1 MGFWFGISWKFSRCA
16 RWILCAR
23 GWQVQH
29 ARFVEFT
36 REEVNCFSPHTF
48 TLRPVHREQ
57 LDQWYLACKLE
68 LVRTKLLI
76 SKQPHRHVKHIQ
88 TLTYSFTSFEEMTH
102 KKWNTFCFTYKV
114 NIKYTHTLSV
124 NLPHSPYL
132 WQFPSTSR
140 LPHERS
146 SIFPLQTSE
155 IHENVGCHQQESMLP
170 YKLIIRTYIFL
181 TPASVQR
188 EFCRQSPCS
197 CERRCTKH
205 ARCLGHTLQTNTTG
219 MTQLLRFLL
228 TVPLPEGMK
237 GRNGAFMCHVSQ
249 LWLVCFW

>member
-1 MGFWFGISWKFSRCA
+1 MRA
-16 RWILCAR
+16 
-23 GWQVQH
+23 H
-29 ARFVEFT
+29 
-36 REEVNCFSPHTF
+36 
-48 TLRPVHREQ
+48 
-57 LDQWYLACKLE
+57 
-68 LVRTKLLI
+68 
-76 SKQPHRHVKHIQ
+76 
-88 TLTYSFTSFEEMTH
+88 
-102 KKWNTFCFTYKV
+102 
-114 NIKYTHTLSV
+114 THTLSV

-205 ARCLGHTLQTNTTG
+205 TSNKHNRNDSAAAFPLNCPSPWRNERAKRSLYVSCEPTLIG
-219 MTQLLRFLL
+219 VFLVGGDKL
-228 TVPLPEGMK
+228 VRG
-237 GRNGAFMCHVSQ
+237 GA
-249 LWLVCFW
+249 